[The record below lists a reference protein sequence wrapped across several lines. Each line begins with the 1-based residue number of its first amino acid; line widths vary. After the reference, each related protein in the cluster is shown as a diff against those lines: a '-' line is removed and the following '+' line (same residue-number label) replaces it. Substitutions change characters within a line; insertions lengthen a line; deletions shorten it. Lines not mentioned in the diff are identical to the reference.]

1 MADMLPLEDLV
12 QVDKAIVEALDVFR
26 QIMAVAVAVAPAVQG

>member
-26 QIMAVAVAVAPAVQG
+26 QIMAVAEVVALAVQG